1 MRRRWSAHI
10 LIGTA
15 IVLAVGTSGTA
26 LAMAAQ
32 PADPTESG
40 TEGGAPALP
49 PDDAFTRCLVANG
62 AQVHTDPPVDGR
74 RSVRVTLD
82 PAHQSPALDT
92 CQRFAPAPGTIGGG
106 PAPIQPLS
114 AEQNATVTE
123 CLRAE
128 GVTFPAPGTTQ
139 VLGLPPADEPIPPG
153 SAPAAPAPGAG
164 SGSGSGSGTGAA
176 PAPGSGGAP
185 VLVPGPVV
193 SGGPGGYGGL
203 VISSE
208 AGAGGEAAP
217 GGPDVLGDAPDVPGL
232 PGDAPG
238 GPGASGD
245 APDAKV
251 LGALGRCAQAA
262 GLPGLALETHSADR
276 TTTVVAMA
284 VEPRS

>member
-15 IVLAVGTSGTA
+15 IVLAVGASGTA

-82 PAHQSPALDT
+82 PAHQSPALDA

-106 PAPIQPLS
+106 PAPIQPLT

-139 VLGLPPADEPIPPG
+139 VLGLPPADEPTP
-153 SAPAAPAPGAG
+153 
-164 SGSGSGSGTGAA
+164 
-176 PAPGSGGAP
+176 PAPGSGGGP
-185 VLVPGPVV
+185 VLVPGPAASGGPVT
-193 SGGPGGYGGL
+193 SGGPGGRGGL

-208 AGAGGEAAP
+208 AGAGGEAAS
-217 GGPDVLGDAPDVPGL
+217 GGSDGLGDAPDVPGL

-238 GPGASGD
+238 GPGDVPD

-276 TTTVVAMA
+276 ATTVVAMA

>member
-1 MRRRWSAHI
+1 MRRRWSARV

-15 IVLAVGTSGTA
+15 IVLAVGASGTA

-32 PADPTESG
+32 PADPTEPG
-40 TEGGAPALP
+40 TSSGAPALP
-49 PDDAFTRCLVANG
+49 PDDSFTRCLVANG
-62 AQVHTDPPVDGR
+62 AQVHTDPTVDGR

-106 PAPIQPLS
+106 PAPIQPLT

-128 GVTFPAPGTTQ
+128 GVAFPAPGTTQ

-164 SGSGSGSGTGAA
+164 AGSGSGAA
-176 PAPGSGGAP
+176 PAPGSGGGP

-193 SGGPGGYGGL
+193 SGGPVASGGPGGYGGL
-203 VISSE
+203 VISRE

-217 GGPDVLGDAPDVPGL
+217 GGPGAPGDAPD
-232 PGDAPG
+232 
-238 GPGASGD
+238 S
-245 APDAKV
+245 KV